1 MADAEEIKKLIL
13 EQQTKLGVSN
23 IPGAGVG
30 VFALV
35 DIPKDTLIK
44 GCRAF
49 REFCST
55 QPDFEFFYAEIAGA
69 HPEVQKYVYSMT
81 DGYEGDKFFIDAPLF
96 MLYQGYY
103 INHSHSPNCF
113 WDRRTGDIFTQ
124 EEIKSGTE
132 LTMYYM
138 PSERDF

>member
-1 MADAEEIKKLIL
+1 MNRADIKKLIL
-13 EQQTKLGVSN
+13 EQQTKLGVST
-23 IPGAGVG
+23 IAGAGVG

-35 DIPKDTLIK
+35 DIPKDALIK

-49 REFCST
+49 KEFCGS
-55 QPDFEFFYAEIAGA
+55 PDDFEFRYEEIAEA

-81 DGYEGDKFFIDAPLF
+81 DGYGDKFCIDAPLF

-103 INHSHSPNCF
+103 INHSNTPNCF

-124 EEIKSGTE
+124 EEIKAGTE

>member
-1 MADAEEIKKLIL
+1 MTKEDIKRLIY
-13 EQQTKLGVSN
+13 EQQTKLAPSN

-44 GCRAF
+44 GCKAF
-49 REFCST
+49 MEFCKLESEV
-55 QPDFEFFYAEIAGA
+55 EFYYDEFKDLDPNI
-69 HPEVQKYVYSMT
+69 QKYVYSMT
-81 DGYEGDKFFIDAPLF
+81 DGYGDKFCIDAPLF

-103 INHSHSPNCF
+103 INHSNNPNCF
-113 WDRRTGDIFTQ
+113 WDRRTGNIYTQ
-124 EEIKSGTE
+124 ELIKAGTE

-138 PSERDF
+138 TSERDF

>member
-1 MADAEEIKKLIL
+1 MNKEEIRKLIY
-13 EQQTKLGVSN
+13 EQQTKLAPSK

-44 GCRAF
+44 GCKAF
-49 REFCST
+49 MEFCKLESEV
-55 QPDFEFFYAEIAGA
+55 EFYYDEFKDLDPNI
-69 HPEVQKYVYSMT
+69 QKYVYSMT
-81 DGYEGDKFFIDAPLF
+81 DGYDDKFCIDAPLF

-103 INHSHSPNCF
+103 INHSNTPNCF
-113 WDRRTGDIFTQ
+113 WDRRTGNIYTQ
-124 EEIKSGTE
+124 ELVKAGTE

-138 PSERDF
+138 PYERDF

>member
-1 MADAEEIKKLIL
+1 MNKADIKKLIL

-23 IPGAGVG
+23 IAGAGVG
-30 VFALV
+30 LFALV

-49 REFCST
+49 GEFCNT
-55 QPDFEFFYAEIAGA
+55 LPDFEFSYAEIADA

-81 DGYEGDKFFIDAPLF
+81 DGYDGDKFLIDAPLF

-103 INHSHSPNCF
+103 INHSNTPNCF

-124 EEIKSGTE
+124 EEIKAGTE

-138 PSERDF
+138 KSERDF

>member
-1 MADAEEIKKLIL
+1 MKKEDIKKLIY
-13 EQQTKLGVSN
+13 EQQTKLAPSK

-44 GCRAF
+44 GCKAF
-49 REFCST
+49 MEFAKMESEFIFRY
-55 QPDFEFFYAEIAGA
+55 DEFEDL
-69 HPEVQKYVYSMT
+69 HPNIQKYVYSMT
-81 DGYEGDKFFIDAPLF
+81 DGYDDKFCIDAPLF

-103 INHSHSPNCF
+103 INHSNTPNCF
-113 WDRRTGDIFTQ
+113 WDRRTGNIYTQIDI
-124 EEIKSGTE
+124 KADTE

-138 PSERDF
+138 TAERDF

>member
-1 MADAEEIKKLIL
+1 MTKQEIKKLIY
-13 EQQTKLGVSN
+13 EQQTKLAPST

-44 GCRAF
+44 GCKAF
-49 REFCST
+49 MEFCNMET
-55 QPDFEFFYAEIAGA
+55 EFEFYYDEFEDLDSNI
-69 HPEVQKYVYSMT
+69 QKYVWSMT
-81 DGYEGDKFFIDAPLF
+81 DGYDNKFCIDAPLF

-103 INHSHSPNCF
+103 INHSNTPNCF
-113 WDRRTGDIFTQ
+113 WDRRTGNIYTQVDI
-124 EEIKSGTE
+124 KAGSE

-138 PSERDF
+138 ASERDF